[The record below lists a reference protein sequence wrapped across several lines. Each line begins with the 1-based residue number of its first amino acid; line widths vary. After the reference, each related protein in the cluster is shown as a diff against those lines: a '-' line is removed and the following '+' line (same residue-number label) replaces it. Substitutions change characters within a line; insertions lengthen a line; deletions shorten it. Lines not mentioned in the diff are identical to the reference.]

1 LELIN
6 HNTQAL
12 MQKIKWLIGNRHV
25 DERGILTFNNDFNA
39 SLVKR
44 IYFIENKNK
53 DIVRGWQGH
62 KIEQRWFSAVN
73 GSFKINIITIDNW
86 TNPSKK
92 LKLKSYILSST
103 NLEVLHVPQGNITSI
118 QSLKDHSKLMVF
130 SNYSMGE
137 VNDEYHFDINYF
149 K

>member
-1 LELIN
+1 
-6 HNTQAL
+6 